1 LGFNKQPPGWGPRRV
16 SEEELR
22 EAFGSGW
29 RVDYV
34 RDAKF
39 ETNQGGTETRALLAR
54 MTRL

>member
-1 LGFNKQPPGWGPRRV
+1 MGFNKQPPGWGPRRV